1 MTLASYETHY
11 YNQELVFNAALCD
24 LQWETLLLATIHI
37 ELASTL
43 SDYAQFRHA
52 SLEGG
57 IQCHG
62 VKKSR
67 GICDHEI
74 REGRIR

>member
-1 MTLASYETHY
+1 VTLASYETHY
-11 YNQELVFNAALCD
+11 YKQELVFNAALCD

-37 ELASTL
+37 EPASTL
-43 SDYAQFRHA
+43 SDYGQSRHA
-52 SLEGG
+52 SREAG
-57 IQCHG
+57 IQRHG